1 MVSVYILQGYLI
13 DKNYSGFSYLTFMP
27 LDKCLYQYLY
37 NLSISLDKQIYLFR
51 SISINPSIHPSTHP
65 SAQLEMN
72 YLLVATQS
80 SNCLLYQTSFNSQ
93 MILIWLGLFR
103 YECLNTIMING
114 ILAFSVYQH
123 YIKDEKKDIFKL
135 M

>member
-1 MVSVYILQGYLI
+1 MGLMLGLHVSLKELLVGELRHLGE
-13 DKNYSGFSYLTFMP
+13 KGANSTRATP
-27 LDKCLYQYLY
+27 TH
-37 NLSISLDKQIYLFR
+37 
-51 SISINPSIHPSTHP
+51 PTIHPSIHP

-80 SNCLLYQTSFNSQ
+80 SNCLLYPTSFNSQ